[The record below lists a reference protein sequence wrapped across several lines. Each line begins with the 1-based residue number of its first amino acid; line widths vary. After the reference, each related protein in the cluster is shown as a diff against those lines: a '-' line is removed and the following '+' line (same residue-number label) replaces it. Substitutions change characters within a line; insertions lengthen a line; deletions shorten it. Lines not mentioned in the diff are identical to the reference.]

1 MGIHI
6 PLMQI
11 NQGQVQVRI
20 WLLFFMGNYEIVYLP
35 IKNDCK
41 KVLFACPFES
51 LTRGQTM
58 ELVEVFSFF
67 LRILDLHK

>member
-1 MGIHI
+1 
-6 PLMQI
+6 
-11 NQGQVQVRI
+11 
-20 WLLFFMGNYEIVYLP
+20 MGNYEIVCLP